1 MRTGLILSF
10 VTIVLCLVVAEI
22 VSRLMAPEASLW
34 HFPNYVTLYT
44 APSSEER
51 PQLGYDSTLGYQTT
65 PNVSGTL
72 RGKTASYS
80 AEGTRNH
87 NLGSSPA
94 GPPILALGDSYTEG
108 YEVANDETWPAHLE
122 RDTGRRVY
130 NAGVRGYGLD
140 QIVLRGERLIPR
152 LKPAIVV
159 LAFIENDIDR
169 TGLSVRDF
177 RRKPYFVPEGDGLA
191 LRGVPVPN
199 APFTE
204 PLDHVRHVL
213 GYSHLLD
220 RIMRRLGRFEL
231 WYGGVVH
238 TGVDTDLVAC
248 RLMDRFAALVRQE
261 KVETLVVALTQSDRW
276 TDPQAGAA
284 RHRRVVAVLDCAR
297 RAGLATLD
305 TYDGFAA
312 AGAATDVDRFYRLWH
327 FTDQGNALAAGLIA
341 KALGLNRE

>member
-1 MRTGLILSF
+1 MRAGLILSF
-10 VTIVLCLVVAEI
+10 ATIVVCLLVAEAI
-22 VSRLMAPEASLW
+22 SRVAAPEASLW
-34 HFPNYVTLYT
+34 RFPNYIRLYT
-44 APSSEER
+44 TPSPEER
-51 PQLGYDSTLGYQTT
+51 PQLGYDSVLGYQTMAS
-65 PNVSGTL
+65 VSGTL

-80 AEGTRNH
+80 AKGTRSH
-87 NLGSSPA
+87 NLGSTPSGPA
-94 GPPILALGDSYTEG
+94 ILALGDSYTEG

-152 LKPAIVV
+152 LAPAVVV

-169 TGLSVRDF
+169 TGLSVREF
-177 RRKPYFVPEGDGLA
+177 RRKPYFIPEGDGLA
-191 LRGVPVPN
+191 LRGVPVPT

-204 PLDHVRHVL
+204 PLDQVRRVL

-248 RLMDRFAALVRQE
+248 RLMDRFAAVVRRE
-261 KVETLVVALTQSDRW
+261 NVKALVVAFAQSDRW
-276 TDPQAGAA
+276 TDPQHGAH
-284 RHRRVVAVLDCAR
+284 RHRRAVAVLACAAK
-297 RAGLATLD
+297 AGLATLD
-305 TYDGFAA
+305 TDDGFAA
-312 AGAATDVDRFYRLWH
+312 AGAATDVDRFYRAWH
-327 FTDQGNALAAGLIA
+327 FTDQGNALAARLIA
-341 KALGLNRE
+341 KALGLAKQ